1 MLLHLRKG
9 KPVDVLM
16 YTISVRL
23 YKLAILIASL
33 FNKKA
38 KLWLEGRKDIF
49 KNLQNAV
56 GNGEKIIWMH
66 CASLGEFE
74 QGRPVLE
81 QLRQQYPHYR
91 LLLTFFS
98 PSGYEI
104 RKNYAGVDWVFY
116 LPLDTRA
123 NAQRFIDTVKPSLS
137 IFVKYEYWY
146 HYLHQL
152 HQKNIPVILI
162 SAIFRE
168 NAPFFKWYGGV
179 HRKMATYFHHL
190 FVQTPESYERITT
203 IVPAERVSLTGD
215 TRFDRVKTIADS
227 FEALPLIEQFIAN
240 KKILVA
246 GSTWP
251 EDELML
257 KKLVEN
263 QADLSL
269 IIAPHEIT
277 DTHLRFLKET
287 FGEAVFYS
295 ELLKADSGISSGR
308 VLVIDNIGMLSK
320 LYYYSLVSYI
330 GGGFNKSGIHNT
342 LEAAVYGK
350 PVLFGPNYQK
360 FAEAIGLI
368 KNKAAFSYTTDT
380 ELIQLT
386 QSLLTNEDQL
396 MEYSRNSGEFV
407 ASRTG
412 ATSLIV
418 SWLKKTAF

>member
-1 MLLHLRKG
+1 M
-9 KPVDVLM
+9 DVLM
-16 YTISVRL
+16 YNISIRL
-23 YKLAILIASL
+23 YQLAILIASL

-38 KLWLEGRKDIF
+38 KCWLEGRTDIF
-49 KNLQNAV
+49 NKLQSAIGKSNKV
-56 GNGEKIIWMH
+56 IWMH

-81 QLRQQYPHYR
+81 ELRLQYPEHQ

-116 LPLDTRA
+116 LPLDTKA
-123 NAQRFIDTVKPSLS
+123 NAGKFMDIVKPSLS

-146 HYLHQL
+146 HYLHKL

-168 NAPFFKWYGGV
+168 NAPFFKWYGSV
-179 HRKMATYFHHL
+179 HRKMANYFHHL
-190 FVQTPESYERITT
+190 FVQNQESYDRITR
-203 IVPAERVSLTGD
+203 IVPAVKVSLAGD

-227 FEALPLIEQFIAN
+227 FEPLPLIEAFIGG
-240 KKILVA
+240 KKIMVA

-251 EDELML
+251 EDELIL
-257 KKLVEN
+257 KKLIEN
-263 QADLSL
+263 QPDLSL

-277 DTHLRFLKET
+277 DTHLRFLRET
-287 FGEAVFYS
+287 FAGAAFYS
-295 ELLKADSGISSGR
+295 ELLKANNGISSER
-308 VLVIDNIGMLSK
+308 VLIIDNIGMLSK

-360 FAEAIGLI
+360 FAEATGLI
-368 KNKAAFSYTTDT
+368 KNRAAHSYTTDT

-386 QSLLTNEDQL
+386 QSLFSNENL
-396 MEYSRNSGEFV
+396 LKEYSDNAGKFV
-407 ASRTG
+407 ASHTG
-412 ATSLIV
+412 ATNLIIN
-418 SWLKKTAF
+418 WLKKTAF

>member
-1 MLLHLRKG
+1 
-9 KPVDVLM
+9 VSVLI
-16 YTISVRL
+16 YNISVQL

-38 KLWLEGRKDIF
+38 RLWLEGRKDIF
-49 KNLQNAV
+49 
-56 GNGEKIIWMH
+56 GELRKKVNDGAPVVWMH

-81 QLRQQYPHYR
+81 SLRQQYPGHR

-104 RKNYAGVDWVFY
+104 RKNYTGVDWVFY
-116 LPLDTRA
+116 LPLDTKA
-123 NAQRFIDTVKPSLS
+123 NAAEFVSIVKPNLSL
-137 IFVKYEYWY
+137 FVKYEYWY
-146 HYLHQL
+146 HYLHEL
-152 HQKNIPVILI
+152 HKRNIPVILI

-179 HRKMATYFHHL
+179 HRKMAGYFNHL
-190 FVQTPESYERITT
+190 FVQNGESAKRIAA
-203 IVPAERVSLTGD
+203 IVPSEKITLAGD
-215 TRFDRVKTIADS
+215 TRFDRVKTIADG
-227 FEALPLIEQFIAN
+227 FEPLPLVEQFIQG

-257 KKLVEN
+257 QKLIEK
-263 QADLSL
+263 QPGLSL

-277 DTHLRFLKET
+277 ETHLRFLNDT
-287 FGEAVFYS
+287 FGDAALYS
-295 ELLKADSGISSGR
+295 AFVQAGSGISPAR
-308 VLVIDNIGMLSK
+308 VLIIDNIGMLSK
-320 LYYYSLVSYI
+320 LYYYSSISYI

-368 KNKAAFSYTTDT
+368 KDKAACSYTTGD
-380 ELIQLT
+380 ELIQLI
-386 QSLLTNEDQL
+386 QSFLDNESRL
-396 MEYSRNSGEFV
+396 KEYGINAGRFV
-407 ASRTG
+407 AAHTG
-412 ATSLIV
+412 ATGLILN
-418 SWLKKTAF
+418 WLKKTAF

>member
-9 KPVDVLM
+9 QPVSVLI
-16 YTISVRL
+16 YNISIQL
-23 YKLAILIASL
+23 YKLAILIASR

-38 KLWLEGRKDIF
+38 RLWLAGRKDIF
-49 KNLQNAV
+49 EELRKKV
-56 GNGEKIIWMH
+56 EGSSPVIWMH

-81 QLRQQYPHYR
+81 SLRKQYPGYR

-104 RKNYAGVDWVFY
+104 RKNYTGVDWVFY
-116 LPLDTRA
+116 LPLDTKA
-123 NAQRFIDTVKPSLS
+123 NASRFISLVRPGLS

-146 HYLHQL
+146 HYLHEL
-152 HQKNIPVILI
+152 HQQSIPVILI

-179 HRKMATYFHHL
+179 HREMANYFNHL
-190 FVQTPESYERITT
+190 FVQNGESVERIATV
-203 IVPAERVSLTGD
+203 VPSEKITLAGD
-215 TRFDRVKTIADS
+215 TRFDRVKTIAGS
-227 FEALPLIEQFIAN
+227 FEPLPLIEQFIRN

-257 KKLVEN
+257 KKLIES
-263 QADLSL
+263 QPDLSL

-277 DTHLRFLKET
+277 ETHLRFLSNT
-287 FGEAVFYS
+287 FGGAAFYS
-295 ELLKADSGISSGR
+295 ALEKAGSGISPVR
-308 VLVIDNIGMLSK
+308 ILIIDNIGMLSK
-320 LYYYSLVSYI
+320 LYYYSSISYI

-360 FAEAIGLI
+360 FAEAAGLI
-368 KNKAAFSYTTDT
+368 KARAAYSYTTDT
-380 ELIQLT
+380 ELIQIT
-386 QSLLTNEDQL
+386 QSLLSNDHQL
-396 MEYSRNSGEFV
+396 AECSRNAGSFV
-407 ASRTG
+407 ATHTG
-412 ATSLIV
+412 ATSLIL
-418 SWLKKTAF
+418 SWLKKNVF

>member
-1 MLLHLRKG
+1 
-9 KPVDVLM
+9 M
-16 YTISVRL
+16 YNISVRL
-23 YKLAILIASL
+23 YQLAILIASL

-49 KNLQNAV
+49 NRLQKAV
-56 GNGEKIIWMH
+56 GNEEKIIWMH

-81 QLRQQYPHYR
+81 QLRLQYPQHR

-104 RKNYAGVDWVFY
+104 RKNYTGVDWVFY
-116 LPLDTRA
+116 LPLDTRI
-123 NAQRFIDTVKPSLS
+123 NAEQFINIVKPSLS

-146 HYLHQL
+146 HYLNQL
-152 HQKNIPVILI
+152 HQKNIPVLLI
-162 SAIFRE
+162 SAIFRA

-179 HRKMATYFHHL
+179 HRAMANYFSQL
-190 FVQTPESYERITT
+190 FVQNQESYERISV
-203 IVPAERVSLTGD
+203 IVPSEKITLAGD

-227 FEALPLIEQFIAN
+227 FERLPLIEQFITG

-251 EDELML
+251 EDEQML
-257 KKLVEN
+257 KKLLEKQDN
-263 QADLSL
+263 LSL

-277 DTHLRFLKET
+277 DTHLRFLRET
-287 FGEAVFYS
+287 FSGAAFYS
-295 ELLKADSGISSGR
+295 ELKKVNNGASAAR
-308 VLVIDNIGMLSK
+308 VLIVDNIGMLSK
-320 LYYYSLVSYI
+320 LYYYSMVSYI
-330 GGGFNKSGIHNT
+330 GGGFKKSGIHNT

-368 KNKAAFSYTTDT
+368 KSKGAFTYTTDT
-380 ELIQLT
+380 ELTQLT
-386 QSLLTNEDQL
+386 QSLLNHEEQL
-396 MEYSRNSGEFV
+396 MQYSHNAGEFV
-407 ASRTG
+407 AAHTG
-412 ATSLIV
+412 ATNLILR
-418 SWLKKTAF
+418 WLRKTAF

>member
-16 YTISVRL
+16 YNISVRL

-33 FNKKA
+33 FNQKA
-38 KLWLEGRKDIF
+38 RLWLQGRRDIF
-49 KNLQNAV
+49 DRLQKAV
-56 GNGEKIIWMH
+56 DGSGPVIWMH

-81 QLRQQYPHYR
+81 QLKQQYPQHR

-116 LPLDTRA
+116 LPLDTKT
-123 NAQRFIDTVKPSLS
+123 NARKFLGIVKPTLS
-137 IFVKYEYWY
+137 VFVKYEYWY

-152 HQKNIPVILI
+152 HQKDIPVILI

-168 NAPFFKWYGGV
+168 NAPFFKWYGAV
-179 HRKMATYFHHL
+179 HRKMANYFRHL
-190 FVQTPESYERITT
+190 FVQNQESYGRIAT
-203 IVPAERVSLTGD
+203 IVPADKISLAGD
-215 TRFDRVKTIADS
+215 TRFDRVKTIADG
-227 FEALPLIEQFIAN
+227 FEPLPLIEQFVQH
-240 KKILVA
+240 KKMLVA

-257 KKLVEN
+257 KKLIHS
-263 QADLSL
+263 QPDLSL
-269 IIAPHEIT
+269 VIAPHEIT
-277 DTHLRFLKET
+277 ETHLQFLRTT
-287 FGEAVFYS
+287 FTDAIFYS
-295 ELLKADSGISSGR
+295 ALLKAGSGSSAAR
-308 VLVIDNIGMLSK
+308 VLIIDNIGMLSK
-320 LYYYSLVSYI
+320 LYRYSLISYI

-360 FAEAIGLI
+360 FAEASGLV
-368 KNKAAFSYTTDT
+368 KNKAAYSYTTDK
-380 ELIQLT
+380 ELT
-386 QSLLTNEDQL
+386 
-396 MEYSRNSGEFV
+396 EFV
-407 ASRTG
+407 SQLISDSTLLEAYSQNAGKFVATNTG
-412 ATSLIV
+412 ATGLILN
-418 SWLKKTAF
+418 WLKKISF

>member
-16 YTISVRL
+16 YNISVRL
-23 YKLAILIASL
+23 YQLAILIASL

-49 KNLQNAV
+49 NRLQNAV

-81 QLRQQYPHYR
+81 QLRLQYPQHR

-104 RKNYAGVDWVFY
+104 RKNYIGVDWVFY
-116 LPLDTRA
+116 LPLDTRT
-123 NAQRFIDTVKPSLS
+123 NARQFIHIVKPSLS

-168 NAPFFKWYGGV
+168 HAPFFKWYGSV
-179 HRKMATYFHHL
+179 HRKMANYFHHL
-190 FVQTPESYERITT
+190 FVQNPESYERITT
-203 IVPAERVSLTGD
+203 IVPAEKVSLAGD

-227 FEALPLIEQFIAN
+227 FEPLPLIEQFITN

-251 EDELML
+251 EDELAL
-257 KKLVEN
+257 KKLMES
-263 QADLSL
+263 QADLAL
-269 IIAPHEIT
+269 IMAPHEIT

-287 FGEAVFYS
+287 FGEASLYS
-295 ELLKADSGISSGR
+295 ELLKANSGASSSR
-308 VLVIDNIGMLSK
+308 VLIIDNIGMLSK

-360 FAEAIGLI
+360 FAEAAGLI
-368 KNKAAFSYTTDT
+368 KNKAAFSYTTGT
-380 ELIQLT
+380 ELITLT
-386 QSLLTNEDQL
+386 QSLLNNKEL
-396 MEYSRNSGEFV
+396 LIEYSRNAGAFV
-407 ASRTG
+407 TSNTG
-412 ATSLIV
+412 ATGLIL

>member
-9 KPVDVLM
+9 KTVDVLM
-16 YTISVRL
+16 YNISVRL
-23 YKLAILIASL
+23 YKLVILIASL

-38 KLWLEGRKDIF
+38 KRWLEGRRDLFAK
-49 KNLQNAV
+49 LQKAI
-56 GNGEKIIWMH
+56 GNEGPVIWMH

-81 QLRQQYPHYR
+81 ELRSQYPEHK

-104 RKNYAGVDWVFY
+104 RKNYSGVDWVFY
-116 LPLDTRA
+116 LPLDTKA
-123 NAQRFIDTVKPSLS
+123 NAKRFIELVNPSLS

-146 HYLHQL
+146 YYLHQL
-152 HQKNIPVILI
+152 HQRNTPVILI

-168 NAPFFKWYGGV
+168 NAPFFKWYGAV
-179 HRKMATYFHHL
+179 HRKMANYFYHL
-190 FVQTPESYERITT
+190 FVQNQESYDRITA
-203 IVPAERVSLTGD
+203 IVPPDKITLAGD

-227 FEALPLIEQFIAN
+227 FEPLPLIEQYIRG
-240 KKILVA
+240 KKIMVA

-257 KKLVEN
+257 KKLIEK
-263 QADLSL
+263 QGDLSL

-287 FGEAVFYS
+287 FGGAAFYS
-295 ELLKADSGISSGR
+295 ELKENNSGLSPAR
-308 VLVIDNIGMLSK
+308 VLIIDNIGMLSK

-330 GGGFNKSGIHNT
+330 GGGFNQSGIHNT

-360 FAEAIGLI
+360 FAEAAGLI
-368 KNKAAFSYTTDT
+368 KNQAAYSYTTDA
-380 ELIQLT
+380 ELIQVTDSFLSDEDRLT
-386 QSLLTNEDQL
+386 S
-396 MEYSRNSGEFV
+396 YSRHASQFV
-407 ASRTG
+407 ASNTG
-412 ATSLIV
+412 ATGLIL
-418 SWLKKTAF
+418 SWLRKISF